1 MLPQS
6 QAQVVGVL
14 RGIKWFKRLDMGYWT
29 CMGHGS
35 LDIGH
40 DMRLFDYSVNPDPSF
55 CDFELLRRGSLQ
67 VPSLEKFSGGGG
79 GVVCLIIV
87 SIQFLTSENVNMNV
101 EIDL

>member
-1 MLPQS
+1 
-6 QAQVVGVL
+6 
-14 RGIKWFKRLDMGYWT
+14 
-29 CMGHGS
+29 MGHGS

-40 DMRLFDYSVNPDPSF
+40 DMCLFDYSVNPDPSF
-55 CDFELLRRGSLQ
+55 CDFELLRRGNLQ